1 MIEREIKA
9 MLTEGE
15 YITLARFKC
24 QHKAVNLQTNYYFDT
39 DDLSMN
45 KKGVTCR
52 IRHKNG
58 LYKATVKKHNA
69 DGAECSIE
77 TDICEKAEFDPTVFN
92 TLGLRFQGEL
102 VTERLKLCDDVFC
115 KIVLDKNTYLGK
127 TDFELEIEYSEA
139 YKKKAF
145 VCLDDIADFLC
156 RCGRL
161 QDKKELISRISQA
174 KSKSQRFFEEKEK
187 N

>member
-1 MIEREIKA
+1 MIEREIKL
-9 MLTEGE
+9 MLTEEE
-15 YITLARFKC
+15 YTALAESVCR
-24 QHKAVNLQTNYYFDT
+24 HTSANIQTNYYFDT

-45 KKGVTCR
+45 KKGITCR
-52 IRHKNG
+52 IRYKNG
-58 LYKATVKKHNA
+58 IYKATVKKHNA

-77 TDICEKAEFDPTVFN
+77 TDICEKAEFDPTIFN
-92 TLGLRFQGEL
+92 TFGLHLQGEL

-156 RCGRL
+156 RCGCL
-161 QDKKELISRISQA
+161 QDKKELISRISCA
-174 KSKSQRFFEEKEK
+174 KSKSQRFFEEKVK

>member
-45 KKGVTCR
+45 EKGITCR

-77 TDICEKAEFDPTVFN
+77 NDICV
-92 TLGLRFQGEL
+92 
-102 VTERLKLCDDVFC
+102 RL
-115 KIVLDKNTYLGK
+115 YL
-127 TDFELEIEYSEA
+127 T
-139 YKKKAF
+139 
-145 VCLDDIADFLC
+145 
-156 RCGRL
+156 RTH
-161 QDKKELISRISQA
+161 ISAKRILNL
-174 KSKSQRFFEEKEK
+174 K
-187 N
+187 

>member
-45 KKGVTCR
+45 EKGITCR

-92 TLGLRFQGEL
+92 ALGLRFQGEL

-139 YKKKAF
+139 YKKKHLF
-145 VCLDDIADFLC
+145 VLTILRIFFADAGVC
-156 RCGRL
+156 RIKR
-161 QDKKELISRISQA
+161 S
-174 KSKSQRFFEEKEK
+174 
-187 N
+187 

>member
-1 MIEREIKA
+1 MIEREIKI
-9 MLTEGE
+9 MLTEEE
-15 YITLARFKC
+15 YTTLARVMC
-24 QHKAVNLQTNYYFDT
+24 RHKTANTQTNYYFDT

-45 KKGVTCR
+45 RKGITCR

-77 TDICEKAEFDPTVFN
+77 NDICEKTEFDPTVFN
-92 TLGLRFQGEL
+92 ALGLRFQGEL

-115 KIVLDKNTYLGK
+115 NAELDRNTYLGK

-139 YKKKAF
+139 YKKKAYALF
-145 VCLDDIADFLC
+145 
-156 RCGRL
+156 
-161 QDKKELISRISQA
+161 
-174 KSKSQRFFEEKEK
+174 
-187 N
+187 